1 MSAFDQAARS
11 VRWTEVFE
19 GIEAEAFRELALLA
33 GEVSR
38 APIALVTLVDEE
50 RHWFTSVTGAHL
62 TEGPWEGTFCAH
74 AVQQTGVFVVP
85 DAALDLRLRAT
96 LWCALPLTS
105 ASMRA
110 HRWWRMRACSALVR
124 DGCAAA

>member
-1 MSAFDQAARS
+1 M
-11 VRWTEVFE
+11 RWTEVFE

-38 APIALVTLVDEE
+38 APITLVTLVDEE

-74 AVQQTGVFVVP
+74 AVLQTGVFVVP
-85 DAALDLRLRAT
+85 DAALDLRFARNPLV
-96 LWCALPLTS
+96 CAPLTS